1 MPQLN
6 ANDSVATLVKWLV
19 EEGASVTKGDVI
31 CSIETSKAIVDLES
45 DFSGKL
51 VQLAAPKEEIPVSKP
66 IALIGNNFEQLKKE
80 KEKQVQLNHQD
91 SDKKTVK
98 EKFNATKKAR
108 NLAEKLGIDLSLLNI
123 EGIIKEKDVLEFSGK
138 EQLEG
143 QDHIENNDVEIESYV
158 DLTGGRKTGKVLMLE
173 SIRTIPQSYV
183 ERIVLL
189 DEIVK
194 TITNYEAKKGK
205 LITFLSVVISVLA
218 KTLEQNKRFNAYREN
233 DQILIY
239 KNINIG
245 VVVNQDNY
253 VSIPTIKNACY
264 LPPTEIT
271 EELMRIRMSIM
282 RKNPI
287 LEDLS
292 GASFMV
298 SAMDHTEITRFIPI
312 VHPRQAATLAIPKIQ
327 FKLEDREGVLS
338 KVSYL
343 NLGLSFDHSF
353 LDAIQASKVLNDFAD
368 NLNHQKDLLDSE
380 E

>member
-19 EEGASVTKGDVI
+19 EEGANVTKGDVI

-45 DFSGKL
+45 DFSGKI
-51 VQLAAPKEEIPVSKP
+51 VQLAAPKEEILVSKP

-80 KEKQVQLNHQD
+80 KEKQVQLNHQN
-91 SDKKTVK
+91 SDEKTVE

-108 NLAEKLGIDLSLLNI
+108 NLAEKLGIDLSHLNI

-138 EQLEG
+138 EQLEN
-143 QDHIENNDVEIESYV
+143 QDRIEKNDVEIESYV

-173 SIRTIPQSYV
+173 SMRTIPQSYV

-218 KTLEQNKRFNAYREN
+218 KTLKQNKRFNAYRKN

-239 KNINIG
+239 KKINIG
-245 VVVNQDNY
+245 VVVNHDNY
-253 VSIPTIKNACY
+253 ISIPTIKNTCS
-264 LPPTEIT
+264 LHPTEIA

-282 RKNPI
+282 RKKPI

-327 FKLEDREGVLS
+327 FKSEDREGVLS

-343 NLGLSFDHSF
+343 NLGLTFDHSF
-353 LDAIQASKVLNDFAD
+353 LDAIQASKFLNDFAE
-368 NLNHQKDLLDSE
+368 NLCRQKDLLDSE
-380 E
+380 

>member
-19 EEGASVTKGDVI
+19 EEGANVTKGDVI

-45 DFSGKL
+45 DFSGKI
-51 VQLAAPKEEIPVSKP
+51 VQLAAPKEEILVSKP

-80 KEKQVQLNHQD
+80 KEKQVQLNHQN
-91 SDKKTVK
+91 SDEKTVE

-108 NLAEKLGIDLSLLNI
+108 SLAEKLGIDLSHLNI

-138 EQLEG
+138 EQLEN
-143 QDHIENNDVEIESYV
+143 QDRIEKNDVEIESYV

-218 KTLEQNKRFNAYREN
+218 KTLKQNKRFNAYRKN

-239 KNINIG
+239 KKINIG
-245 VVVNQDNY
+245 VVVNHDNY
-253 VSIPTIKNACY
+253 ISIPTIKNTCS
-264 LPPTEIT
+264 LHPTEIA

-282 RKNPI
+282 RKKPI

-327 FKLEDREGVLS
+327 FKSEDREGVLS
-338 KVSYL
+338 KISYL
-343 NLGLSFDHSF
+343 NLGLTFDHSF
-353 LDAIQASKVLNDFAD
+353 LDAIQASKFLNDFAE
-368 NLNHQKDLLDSE
+368 NLCRQKDLLDSE
-380 E
+380 

>member
-19 EEGASVTKGDVI
+19 EEGANVTKGDVI

-45 DFSGKL
+45 DFSGKI
-51 VQLAAPKEEIPVSKP
+51 VQLAAPKEEILVSKP

-80 KEKQVQLNHQD
+80 KEKQVQLNHQN
-91 SDKKTVK
+91 SDEKTVE

-108 NLAEKLGIDLSLLNI
+108 NLAEKLGIDLSHLNI

-138 EQLEG
+138 EQLEN
-143 QDHIENNDVEIESYV
+143 QDRIEKNDVEIESYV

-173 SIRTIPQSYV
+173 SMRTIPQSYV

-218 KTLEQNKRFNAYREN
+218 KTLKQNKRFNAYRKN

-239 KNINIG
+239 KKINIG
-245 VVVNQDNY
+245 VVVNHDNY
-253 VSIPTIKNACY
+253 ISIPTIKNTCS
-264 LPPTEIT
+264 LHPTEIA

-282 RKNPI
+282 RKKPI

-327 FKLEDREGVLS
+327 FKSEDREGVLS
-338 KVSYL
+338 KISYL
-343 NLGLSFDHSF
+343 NLGLTFDHSF
-353 LDAIQASKVLNDFAD
+353 LDAIQASKFLNDFAE
-368 NLNHQKDLLDSE
+368 NLCRQKDLLDSE
-380 E
+380 

>member
-19 EEGASVTKGDVI
+19 EEGANVTKGDVI

-80 KEKQVQLNHQD
+80 KEKQVQLNHHNFD
-91 SDKKTVK
+91 EKKI
-98 EKFNATKKAR
+98 EAKFNVTKKAR
-108 NLAEKLGIDLSLLNI
+108 NLAEKLGIDLSHLNI

-138 EQLEG
+138 EQVEN
-143 QDHIENNDVEIESYV
+143 QDHIEKNDVEIESYV

-189 DEIVK
+189 DELVK

-253 VSIPTIKNACY
+253 VSIPTIKNACS
-264 LPPTEIT
+264 LHPTEIT

-282 RKNPI
+282 RKKPI
-287 LEDLS
+287 LKDLS

-327 FKLEDREGVLS
+327 FKSEDREGVLS

-353 LDAIQASKVLNDFAD
+353 LDAIQASKVLNDFVE
-368 NLNHQKDLLDSE
+368 NLCHQKDLLDSE